1 VCKPAA
7 PELLIL
13 SAFAFGAAACPQYT
27 CQVLVLLGARWAVY
41 RAKRWHYYLL
51 DFCYFANLLL
61 LVHLWA
67 APHSALLSK
76 VRRN

>member
-1 VCKPAA
+1 
-7 PELLIL
+7 
-13 SAFAFGAAACPQYT
+13 
-27 CQVLVLLGARWAVY
+27 VLVLLGARWAVY

-76 VRRN
+76 VRRSWSLHCCWWCVLLKGRCTRISRQERAS

>member
-1 VCKPAA
+1 LV
-7 PELLIL
+7 L
-13 SAFAFGAAACPQYT
+13 AAAGCLQYT

-41 RAKRWHYYLL
+41 CAKRWHYYLL

-76 VRRN
+76 VRHEWALPK